1 MMISPAVFLDE
12 LKANKVNYF
21 VGVPDSLMKGLNY
34 QISNSCSSDEHL
46 ITSNEGSAVAHA
58 IGYYAATEKLAAVY
72 MQNSGLGNAYNPLI
86 SLADPAIY
94 SVPMILLIGWRG
106 EIADDGVQLKDE
118 PQHIKQGQ
126 ITLSTLE
133 TMGIPFEVI
142 HAGSSNWK
150 QQISILI
157 ARAKSE
163 QRPVAAIFRKNTF
176 DSVSL
181 LSSDP
186 DHSPVLGREEAIERV
201 VDNSNPNDIFVAS
214 TGMIGRELF
223 EIRKRRGQT
232 HATDFLTVGGMGH
245 ASQIACSI
253 ASALPDRRVICL
265 DGDGALLMHT
275 GGMAECARKSN
286 LMHIILNNGAHD
298 SVGGQPTVA
307 FNINLQKVAEG
318 FGYSNIIKAIS
329 ASEIKSALD
338 GRAAGSM
345 FLEIRCKRGNRKDL
359 GRPDIAP
366 NQNLTEFIQFLKGS
380 NNDA

>member
-1 MMISPAVFLDE
+1 MISPAVFLDE

-126 ITLSTLE
+126 ITLTTLE

-142 HAGSSNWK
+142 HGGSSNWT
-150 QQISILI
+150 QQISALI

-201 VDNSNPNDIFVAS
+201 VDNSNSNDIFVAS

-275 GGMAECARKSN
+275 GGMAECARQSN

-318 FGYSNIIKAIS
+318 FGYSNIIKATS

>member
-1 MMISPAVFLDE
+1 MMISPAVFLDQ
-12 LKANKVNYF
+12 LKSNEVSYF
-21 VGVPDSLMKGLNY
+21 VGVPDSLLKGLNY
-34 QISNSCSSDEHL
+34 QISNSRSSDEHL

-106 EIADDGVQLKDE
+106 EIKDDGAQLKDE
-118 PQHIKQGQ
+118 PQHVKQGQ

-150 QQISILI
+150 EQISILI

-186 DHSPVLGREEAIERV
+186 DLSPLLGREGAIECV
-201 VDNSNPNDIFVAS
+201 VDNSHSNDIFVAS

-275 GGMAECARKSN
+275 GGMAECARQSN
-286 LMHIILNNGAHD
+286 LIHIILNNGAHD

-318 FGYSNIIKAIS
+318 FGYSNIIKATS
-329 ASEIKSALD
+329 GSEIKSALD

-345 FLEIRCKRGNRKDL
+345 FLEFRCKRGNRKDL

>member
-106 EIADDGVQLKDE
+106 EIADDGFQLKDE

-150 QQISILI
+150 QQISALI

-275 GGMAECARKSN
+275 GGMAECARQSN

-318 FGYSNIIKAIS
+318 FGYSNIINATS

-366 NQNLTEFIQFLKGS
+366 NQNLKEFIQFLKGS

>member
-1 MMISPAVFLDE
+1 MISPAVFLNE
-12 LKANKVNYF
+12 LKASEVNYF

-34 QISNSCSSDEHL
+34 EISNSCSWNEHV

-106 EIADDGVQLKDE
+106 EIADDNIQLKDE

-126 ITLSTLE
+126 ITLDTLE

-142 HAGSSNWK
+142 HADSSHWK
-150 QQISILI
+150 QQISGII
-157 ARAKSE
+157 ARAKLE

-181 LSSDP
+181 VSSGSNQSFD
-186 DHSPVLGREEAIERV
+186 LRREDAIERV
-201 VDNSNPNDIFVAS
+201 VDNSHPNDIFVAS

-223 EIRKRRGQT
+223 EIRKRRGQI

-253 ASALPDRRVICL
+253 ASTLPDRRVICL

-275 GGMAECARKSN
+275 GGMAECARQSN
-286 LMHIILNNGAHD
+286 MMHIVLNNGAHD
-298 SVGGQPTVA
+298 SVGGQPTSA
-307 FNINLQKVAEG
+307 FNIDLLKLAEG
-318 FGYSNIIKAIS
+318 FGYSKIINATTAK
-329 ASEIKSALD
+329 EIQRALD
-338 GRAAGSM
+338 RRPEGSM
-345 FLEIRCKRGNRKDL
+345 FLEIRCKRGNRQDL
-359 GRPDIAP
+359 GRPDKAP
-366 NQNLTEFIQFLKGS
+366 KQNIMEFIQFLKGS

>member
-1 MMISPAVFLDE
+1 MISPAVFLDE
-12 LKANKVNYF
+12 LNENEVNYF

-34 QISNSCSSDEHL
+34 QIANYCSSDEHV

-86 SLADPAIY
+86 SLADPVIY
-94 SVPMILLIGWRG
+94 GVPMILLIGWRG
-106 EIADDGVQLKDE
+106 EIADDSIQLKDE

-126 ITLSTLE
+126 ITLETLQA
-133 TMGIPFEVI
+133 MGIPFEVI
-142 HAGSSNWK
+142 HGNSSNWK
-150 QQISILI
+150 NEIRGLI

-181 LSSDP
+181 VSSDPYLSSD
-186 DHSPVLGREEAIERV
+186 LKREEAIDCV
-201 VDNSNPNDIFVAS
+201 VDNSHPNDIFVAS

-223 EIRKRRGQT
+223 EIRKRRGQP

-275 GGMAECARKSN
+275 GGMAECALQSN

-298 SVGGQPTVA
+298 SVGGQPTAA
-307 FNINLQKVAEG
+307 FNINLQKIADG
-318 FGYSNIIKAIS
+318 FGYSNIIHATTAI
-329 ASEIKSALD
+329 EIKRALA
-338 GRAAGSM
+338 RRPARSM

-359 GRPDIAP
+359 GRPDKAP
-366 NQNLTEFIQFLKGS
+366 KQNLTEFIQFLKGS
-380 NNDA
+380 SNDE

>member
-1 MMISPAVFLDE
+1 MMISPAVFLEE
-12 LKANKVNYF
+12 LKANEVNYF

-34 QISNSCSSDEHL
+34 QISNSCSSDEHV

-106 EIADDGVQLKDE
+106 EIDDDGVQLKDE

-126 ITLSTLE
+126 ITTETLE
-133 TMGIPFEVI
+133 AMGIPFEVV
-142 HAGSSNWK
+142 HAGSPNWK
-150 QQISILI
+150 HQIRGLVY
-157 ARAKSE
+157 RAKSE
-163 QRPVAAIFRKNTF
+163 KRPVATIFRKNTF

-181 LSSDP
+181 ISSDSY
-186 DHSPVLGREEAIERV
+186 HGIVLGREDAIESV
-201 VDNSNPNDIFVAS
+201 VDKSHPSDIFVAS

-223 EIRKRRGQT
+223 EIRKRRGQA

-253 ASALPDRRVICL
+253 ASALPDRRVMCL

-275 GGMAECARKSN
+275 GGMAECARQSN
-286 LMHIILNNGAHD
+286 LMHIIFNNGSHD
-298 SVGGQPTVA
+298 SVGGQPTAA
-307 FNINLQKVAEG
+307 FNIDLQKIADG
-318 FGYSNIIKAIS
+318 FGYANIMKATNLR
-329 ASEIKSALD
+329 EIRGSFESHS
-338 GRAAGSM
+338 AGSI

-359 GRPDIAP
+359 GRPDKLP
-366 NQNLTEFIQFLKGS
+366 KQNLAEFIQFLKCS
-380 NNDA
+380 NNDH

>member
-1 MMISPAVFLDE
+1 MMISPAVFLDT
-12 LKANKVNYF
+12 LKANEVNYF

-34 QISNSCSSDEHL
+34 EISNSCSLDEHL

-58 IGYYAATEKLAAVY
+58 IGYFASTEKLAAVY

-106 EIADDGVQLKDE
+106 EVADDGVQLKDE

-142 HAGSSNWK
+142 HGDPFNWK
-150 QQISILI
+150 KQISILI

-181 LSSDP
+181 VSSDP
-186 DHSPVLGREEAIERV
+186 YHSPVLGREGAIEHV
-201 VDNSNPNDIFVAS
+201 VDNSHPNDIFVAS

-223 EIRKRRGQT
+223 EIRKRRRQT
-232 HATDFLTVGGMGH
+232 HSTDFLTVGGMGH

-253 ASALPDRRVICL
+253 ASTLPYRRVICL
-265 DGDGALLMHT
+265 DGDGALLMHM
-275 GGMAECARKSN
+275 GGMTECARQTN

-307 FNINLQKVAEG
+307 FKINLQKVAEG
-318 FGYSNIIKAIS
+318 FGYSNIIHATS

-338 GRAAGSM
+338 RRAVGSM
-345 FLEIRCKRGNRKDL
+345 FLEVRCKRGNRKDL

-366 NQNLTEFIQFLKGS
+366 NQNLTELIQFLKGS
-380 NNDA
+380 KNDA